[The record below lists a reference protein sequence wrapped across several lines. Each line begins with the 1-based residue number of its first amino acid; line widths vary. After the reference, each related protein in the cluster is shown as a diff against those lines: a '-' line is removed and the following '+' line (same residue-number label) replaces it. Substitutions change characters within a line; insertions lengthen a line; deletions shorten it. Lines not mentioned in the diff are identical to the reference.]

1 MFDLIGNNV
10 DFDSTTQT
18 AAITAGSNSSTVNI
32 GVINDNVVEGN
43 EAFTM
48 NLNVPGSLGPGI
60 VAGNVA
66 MAMVI
71 ISDSTSKLRTWILQ

>member
-71 ISDSTSKLRTWILQ
+71 ISDSTSKLRT